1 MQGDKKVSYTEQ
13 VILTTLVKGIY
24 DMETLAEVLSI
35 EPHMNI
41 ADTILLIE
49 ARETRKRIAGILAGS
64 SPASSQ
70 ANNKDLVAEESEQG
84 ADRVESRRD
93 RGRNGHGR

>member
-1 MQGDKKVSYTEQ
+1 
-13 VILTTLVKGIY
+13 
-24 DMETLAEVLSI
+24 METLAEVLSI

-70 ANNKDLVAEESEQG
+70 ANNEDLVAEDSEQG

-93 RGRNGHGR
+93 R